1 MKEQYYR
8 YGESLGIKI
17 NDLQRLMLLAKAS
30 ILEDEAGL
38 ITEAT
43 NDVIVISKLN
53 KEDIASEIIKN
64 QFLIFNKQDFNF
76 KQDNE
81 N

>member
-1 MKEQYYR
+1 MTPKEQYYR

-43 NDVIVISKLN
+43 NDVVVISRMN
-53 KEDIASEIIKN
+53 EEDIASEIIKN

-76 KQDNE
+76 KQD
-81 N
+81 

>member
-1 MKEQYYR
+1 MTLKEQYYR

-43 NDVIVISKLN
+43 NDVVVISRMN
-53 KEDIASEIIKN
+53 EENIASEIIKN
-64 QFLIFNKQDFNF
+64 QFLIFKQD
-76 KQDNE
+76 
-81 N
+81 

>member
-1 MKEQYYR
+1 MKSKEEFYK

-30 ILEDEAGL
+30 QLEDEAEL

-53 KEDIASEIIKN
+53 EDDIAFELIKN

-76 KQDNE
+76 KQE
-81 N
+81 

>member
-1 MKEQYYR
+1 MNKEEFYK

-30 ILEDEAGL
+30 QLEDEAGL
-38 ITEAT
+38 ITEAI

-53 KEDIASEIIKN
+53 EEDIAFELIKN

-76 KQDNE
+76 KQD
-81 N
+81 

>member
-1 MKEQYYR
+1 MKSKKEFYK

-17 NDLQRLMLLAKAS
+17 NDLQRLMLLAKS
-30 ILEDEAGL
+30 SQLEDEAKL

-53 KEDIASEIIKN
+53 EDDIAFELIKN

-76 KQDNE
+76 KQD
-81 N
+81 

>member
-43 NDVIVISKLN
+43 NDVIVISKMN
-53 KEDIASEIIKN
+53 EEDIAFELIKN

-76 KQDNE
+76 KQD
-81 N
+81 

>member
-1 MKEQYYR
+1 MSKEEFYK

-43 NDVIVISKLN
+43 NDIIVICKLN
-53 KEDIASEIIKN
+53 EEDIAFELIKN
-64 QFLIFNKQDFNF
+64 QFLIFSKQDFNF
-76 KQDNE
+76 KQD
-81 N
+81 

>member
-1 MKEQYYR
+1 MTLKEQYYR

-43 NDVIVISKLN
+43 NDVVVISRMN
-53 KEDIASEIIKN
+53 EEDIASEIIKN

-76 KQDNE
+76 KQD
-81 N
+81 

>member
-1 MKEQYYR
+1 MKEQYYK

-30 ILEDEAGL
+30 MLEDEAGL

-43 NDVIVISKLN
+43 NDVIVISKMN
-53 KEDIASEIIKN
+53 EEDIAFELIKN

-76 KQDNE
+76 KQD
-81 N
+81 